1 MGFTEIFSITFLSL
15 LPIIN
20 PIGMSSM
27 FLALT
32 GQLDAEERHKVAYR
46 VATYSFLLLLGV
58 LFAGKWVLE
67 FFGLT
72 LPFIRIAGGLLV
84 SITAMQMLNAKP
96 KLSEAEKKDVERND
110 EIAFFPLT
118 LPITAGAGAIAI
130 IIAVSVGIPTEVDGH
145 FVLLY
150 FGASLGI
157 LCMAILVAIC
167 YRFADSILNK
177 IGKTGTAV
185 ITRLSAFILLAIGFE
200 VIWKG
205 LLSLIIIAKTAHK

>member
-1 MGFTEIFSITFLSL
+1 MSFTEIFSITFLSL

-32 GQLDAEERHKVAYR
+32 GNLDPDERHKIAYR
-46 VATYSFLLLLGV
+46 VAIYSFFLLLGV
-58 LFAGKWVLE
+58 LFVGKWVLE

-72 LPFIRIAGGLLV
+72 LPFIRLAGGLLV

-96 KLSEAEKKDVERND
+96 KLTEAEKKDAERND

-130 IIAVSVGIPTEVDGH
+130 TIAVSISIPDDFSSH
-145 FVLLY
+145 SMVLY
-150 FGASLGI
+150 MGASFGI
-157 LCMAILVAIC
+157 LCMTVLIAVC
-167 YRFADSILNK
+167 YRFSDFILNK
-177 IGKTGTAV
+177 IGRTGTAV
-185 ITRLSAFILLAIGFE
+185 VTRLSAFILLAIGFE